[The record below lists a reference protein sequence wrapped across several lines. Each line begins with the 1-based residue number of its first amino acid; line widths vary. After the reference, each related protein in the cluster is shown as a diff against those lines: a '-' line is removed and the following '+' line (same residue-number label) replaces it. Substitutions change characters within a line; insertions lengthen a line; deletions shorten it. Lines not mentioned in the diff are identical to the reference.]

1 MTNHRTVC
9 VVIHNRANYARIKSF
24 LSTAL
29 YHPNLDLKII
39 AASSTLLYRFGQAS
53 NIIEKDGFTLESS
66 IHNVVEGDTPCT
78 MAKSTGLAIIELATQ
93 FQRIKPDVVLT
104 VADRYETM
112 ATAIA
117 SSYMNIPL
125 AHTQGGELTGSI
137 DDSVRHSITKLSHIH
152 FPATHQAA
160 QVIRQMG
167 ENPASI
173 FTVGCPSLDL
183 LVGTNLD
190 LTPDFFNSSLGVGAQ
205 LQQGLP
211 YLLVLQHPVTTEY
224 GSSSYQIHETFTA
237 VSDILISNPNL
248 QVIWLWPNIDAGSDS
263 ISKYLRQSR
272 ENGLAPRTHFYRN
285 FSAED
290 YARVLKNCSVIVGNS
305 SSGLREASFLGIPC
319 VNIGSRQKNRERS
332 SNVINA
338 TYDSLEIKNAI
349 LYQLSH
355 GLYEPSYL
363 YGRGTSGQQIT
374 NILSSHPL
382 SINKSFHSTL

>member
-29 YHPNLDLKII
+29 HHPNLDLKII

-183 LVGTNLD
+183 LVGTDLD

-224 GSSSYQIHETFTA
+224 GSSSHQIHETFTA